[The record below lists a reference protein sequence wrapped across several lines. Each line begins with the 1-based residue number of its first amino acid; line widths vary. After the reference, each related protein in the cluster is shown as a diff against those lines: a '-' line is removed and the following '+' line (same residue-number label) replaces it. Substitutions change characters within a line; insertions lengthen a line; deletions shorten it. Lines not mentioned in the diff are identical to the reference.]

1 MIVGNEVLLRGDRTV
16 DQLIEYIRYV
26 KAHVKQ
32 PVTYADV
39 WEWWLKYP
47 QVADEVDFITIHLLP
62 YWEDVPTSVEDAE
75 ERILE
80 AYKTIRERFPGKPI
94 LVGEVGWPTAGRTRG
109 PAETGLV
116 NKARFIN
123 QFVRMA
129 EREGF
134 QYNIVEAFDQGWK
147 SANEGTVGANW
158 GLFSTDRERKFSLA
172 GPVVENPYWV
182 RHFALS
188 SGLAVLAVL
197 VAAATTPG
205 LISRLRPGRAILL
218 ARAGPGH
225 GERPGAGGPCR
236 LDRNLLHVRDDPRR
250 PAVRAGSGAGGGHPR
265 IGGASADRPVPQ
277 KPRPARQPGRRRR
290 HPDGGRRRRGDAAAG
305 VRRALPRLP
314 RSRLSGAGAGPAG
327 ARADPDGVAGRRL
340 GALHAVWRADRPAG
354 RSDAGAGC
362 FRTAAIPAGLAK
374 VAPSAMAFTVLLLLG
389 AAGIVIREGVANTE
403 ALQWAGLLVLT
414 AIPSVRRFCWPAA
427 AFPSP
432 MAFYQHL
439 INHIKTRAR
448 RPCPS
453 SYGGQE
459 GAGMPRW
466 VSSIPAR
473 LTAAAFAL
481 GCTAS
486 SRAEPV
492 VDINSAVAAAGQ
504 QTRAVIARLNDL
516 HASHAGGAPNGGIRT
531 ERLRL
536 ELDEKQVPLRAFS
549 RFMPSM
555 LKEERTG
562 PIGSFFSGSAR
573 LAQKAGRHQNGETY
587 LETPGLTAGAD
598 MQVGQHSS
606 IGVAGGYI
614 ATAEKLSGRSLAVYG
629 AHMLKPG
636 LTFDAVAGTGDLS
649 FSAPKG
655 RKAAPTRAAC
665 CSAASGCGRKRGSA
679 TACCSRP

>member
-1 MIVGNEVLLRGDRTV
+1 MRVLLLLAILAVTVLGNFALWALPNRPQPLEPPPGGKLQSVSFAPFHDGQSPLTMVYPTKAQIEEDLKLLKDEVMAVRTYTSREGLEHVPALARKYGIKVMQGSWIGGKPILNEEEVQAQIRLANQYPDVIDKVIVGNEVLLRGDRTV

-197 VAAATTPG
+197 VAATTTPG

-218 ARAGPGH
+218 AVLAQGMASALVLAAHVAWTETYYTFETIRA
-225 GERPGAGGPCR
+225 A
-236 LDRNLLHVRDDPRR
+236 LLFALEVVL
-250 PAVRAGSGAGGGHPR
+250 AAA
-265 IGGASADRPVPQ
+265 ILEFGGASADRSFQQ
-277 KPRPARQPGRRRR
+277 KPRPARQSGRRRR

-305 VRRALPRLP
+305 VRRALSRLP
-314 RSRLSGAGAGPAG
+314 RSRLSRAGSGIAG
-327 ARADPDGVAGRRL
+327 ARADPDGVAGRRPRSL
-340 GALHAVWRADRPAG
+340 YAVWRADRPAG
-354 RSDAGAGC
+354 RSDAGARC
-362 FRTAAIPAGLAK
+362 FQTAAI
-374 VAPSAMAFTVLLLLG
+374 
-389 AAGIVIREGVANTE
+389 
-403 ALQWAGLLVLT
+403 
-414 AIPSVRRFCWPAA
+414 
-427 AFPSP
+427 
-432 MAFYQHL
+432 
-439 INHIKTRAR
+439 
-448 RPCPS
+448 
-453 SYGGQE
+453 
-459 GAGMPRW
+459 
-466 VSSIPAR
+466 
-473 LTAAAFAL
+473 
-481 GCTAS
+481 
-486 SRAEPV
+486 
-492 VDINSAVAAAGQ
+492 VAAIW
-504 QTRAVIARLNDL
+504 RRWRLP
-516 HASHAGGAPNGGIRT
+516 GWR
-531 ERLRL
+531 
-536 ELDEKQVPLRAFS
+536 S
-549 RFMPSM
+549 RCC
-555 LKEERTG
+555 
-562 PIGSFFSGSAR
+562 
-573 LAQKAGRHQNGETY
+573 
-587 LETPGLTAGAD
+587 
-598 MQVGQHSS
+598 
-606 IGVAGGYI
+606 
-614 ATAEKLSGRSLAVYG
+614 
-629 AHMLKPG
+629 
-636 LTFDAVAGTGDLS
+636 
-649 FSAPKG
+649 
-655 RKAAPTRAAC
+655 C
-665 CSAASGCGRKRGSA
+665 CSAPLGS
-679 TACCSRP
+679 

>member
-1 MIVGNEVLLRGDRTV
+1 MRVLLLLAILAVTVLGNFALWALPNRPQPLEPPPGGKLQSVSFAPFHDGQSPLTMVYPTKAQIEEDLKLLKDEVMAVRTYTSREGLEHVPALARKYGIKVMQGSWIGGKPILNEEEVQAQIRLANEYPDVIDKVIVGNEVLLRGDRTV

-197 VAAATTPG
+197 VAATTTPG
-205 LISRLRPGRAILL
+205 LDIQAAARPRHPAGG
-218 ARAGPGH
+218 AGPGH

-250 PAVRAGSGAGGGHPR
+250 PALRAGSGAGGGHPR
-265 IGGASADRPVPQ
+265 IGGASADRSFQ
-277 KPRPARQPGRRRR
+277 QNPRPARQPGRRRR

-314 RSRLSGAGAGPAG
+314 RSRLSRAGSGVAG
-327 ARADPDGVAGRRL
+327 ARADPDGVAGRRPRTRFTVY
-340 GALHAVWRADRPAG
+340 GALTGQPGGPTLAPAVSGQP
-354 RSDAGAGC
+354 RSLPD
-362 FRTAAIPAGLAK
+362 LAK

-389 AAGIVIREGVANTE
+389 ALGIVIREGVANTE
-403 ALQWAGLLVLT
+403 ALQWAALLVLT
-414 AIPSVRRFCWPAA
+414 AIPFGAA
-427 AFPSP
+427 
-432 MAFYQHL
+432 L
-439 INHIKTRAR
+439 LLAR
-448 RPCPS
+448 
-453 SYGGQE
+453 GG
-459 GAGMPRW
+459 
-466 VSSIPAR
+466 VSRSDGI
-473 LTAAAFAL
+473 L
-481 GCTAS
+481 S
-486 SRAEPV
+486 
-492 VDINSAVAAAGQ
+492 
-504 QTRAVIARLNDL
+504 
-516 HASHAGGAPNGGIRT
+516 ASH
-531 ERLRL
+531 
-536 ELDEKQVPLRAFS
+536 
-549 RFMPSM
+549 
-555 LKEERTG
+555 
-562 PIGSFFSGSAR
+562 
-573 LAQKAGRHQNGETY
+573 
-587 LETPGLTAGAD
+587 
-598 MQVGQHSS
+598 
-606 IGVAGGYI
+606 
-614 ATAEKLSGRSLAVYG
+614 
-629 AHMLKPG
+629 
-636 LTFDAVAGTGDLS
+636 
-649 FSAPKG
+649 
-655 RKAAPTRAAC
+655 
-665 CSAASGCGRKRGSA
+665 
-679 TACCSRP
+679 